1 MWLLT
6 SPFRVARLRSVS
18 LFVRFLPVSPIK
30 EAWKSEK
37 LILYTAPCLFLGSSL
52 SLMLVNNWRSVGISL
67 WATRISFS
75 IRIRL
80 TTTVHLT
87 LMMTSAQV
95 GETSVTTN
103 DNSPSQDYTHPDDQ
117 TTLLHYLFRFRVF
130 FSDVLAAT
138 LISVFSVWSFSLVVF
153 LCKRDCFAG
162 KNEIWSVSTS
172 LCRARDHN
180 LAGVALITWRS
191 FSLKTHDDFLFQ
203 GVLFQL
209 VFIAS
214 V

>member
-1 MWLLT
+1 MSDADIIQYPHSTDNNRPLDSDDDFRSGWRNVSHHYRQQPFSGLH
-6 SPFRVARLRSVS
+6 SPGRSNYTIT
-18 LFVRFLPVSPIK
+18 LF
-30 EAWKSEK
+30 
-37 LILYTAPCLFLGSSL
+37 
-52 SLMLVNNWRSVGISL
+52 
-67 WATRISFS
+67 ISF
-75 IRIRL
+75 
-80 TTTVHLT
+80 
-87 LMMTSAQV
+87 Q
-95 GETSVTTN
+95 
-103 DNSPSQDYTHPDDQ
+103 
-117 TTLLHYLFRFRVF
+117 VF

-203 GVLFQL
+203 RGAFPISFYRIRVKKKSIC
-209 VFIAS
+209 VY
-214 V
+214 